1 MVVQKPRAGNISWKD
16 ENKSIK
22 MMLLVM
28 AVVVMVMGAVS
39 AINPILCACL
49 NSTINISSF
58 NFYKRLRERKLLCLF
73 LFHELTKA
81 HGAGVVHL
89 NFALELKLE
98 FT

>member
-1 MVVQKPRAGNISWKD
+1 MVVQKPRAENRSWKD

-28 AVVVMVMGAVS
+28 AVVVMVLGVAP
-39 AINPILCACL
+39 AINLVLCACL

-58 NFYKRLRERKLLCLF
+58 HFYKRLQERKLLCLF
-73 LFHELTKA
+73 LFHELTKV

-89 NFALELKLE
+89 NFALELRLE

>member
-1 MVVQKPRAGNISWKD
+1 
-16 ENKSIK
+16 
-22 MMLLVM
+22 MMLWVM

-58 NFYKRLRERKLLCLF
+58 NFYKRLQERKLLCLF
-73 LFHELTKA
+73 LFHELTKV